1 MTADG
6 SSADSTLIK
15 TDRRERMRTAPKRRR
30 ADGVLH
36 PADSREHLPP
46 SPLCQ
51 CVPRSFNLPAG
62 GGIFRCVDEPVTSAC
77 CLRPVPHRVCAVAE
91 PFVELKGLRVT
102 LDKLVYQPAMQTP
115 PDRPHCF
122 VYFITIHN
130 DSPHTVTIK
139 GRKWVVRN
147 DRGRITAHM
156 GRLVNATS
164 DHSHI

>member
-1 MTADG
+1 MGCEATTSPASQIHRSSDVEGGEFPNAG
-6 SSADSTLIK
+6 SEPG
-15 TDRRERMRTAPKRRR
+15 RRIAGM
-30 ADGVLH
+30 DLF
-36 PADSREHLPP
+36 
-46 SPLCQ
+46 
-51 CVPRSFNLPAG
+51 VP
-62 GGIFRCVDEPVTSAC
+62 SAC
-77 CLRPVPHRVCAVAE
+77 CLRPVPPKVCAVAE